1 MTVEEAKKVIE
12 ELKAQGETED
22 DIVGIFFMMFQ
33 DDKLSLEEFEDLIG
47 LMDYELTEEF
57 KNMSPEQQ
65 KSDEAWEEIEDE
77 EGDPV
82 EEPAPEADKED
93 EEKPAPESDEDKEK
107 ADDEKARKLFGL

>member
-82 EEPAPEADKED
+82 EEPAPESEEKE
-93 EEKPAPESDEDKEK
+93 EEKPAEESEESEED
-107 ADDEKARKLFGL
+107 KARKLFGL

>member
-82 EEPAPEADKED
+82 EEPAPEAEEKE
-93 EEKPAPESDEDKEK
+93 EQEKPAEESEESEESEED
-107 ADDEKARKLFGL
+107 KARKLFGL

>member
-77 EGDPV
+77 EGNPV
-82 EEPAPEADKED
+82 EEPAPESEEKE
-93 EEKPAPESDEDKEK
+93 EEKPTEESEEDK
-107 ADDEKARKLFGL
+107 DEKARKLFGL

>member
-12 ELKAQGETED
+12 ELKAQGETEE

-77 EGDPV
+77 EGEPV
-82 EEPAPEADKED
+82 EEPAEESEEK
-93 EEKPAPESDEDKEK
+93 EEKPAPESEEDKEK

>member
-12 ELKAQGETED
+12 ELKAQGETEE

-77 EGDPV
+77 EGEPV
-82 EEPAPEADKED
+82 EEPAEESEEK
-93 EEKPAPESDEDKEK
+93 EEKPAPESEEDKEK
-107 ADDEKARKLFGL
+107 AYDEKARKLFGL

>member
-12 ELKAQGETED
+12 ELKAQGETEE
-22 DIVGIFFMMFQ
+22 DIVGAFYMMFQ

-57 KNMSPEQQ
+57 KKLSPEEQ
-65 KSDEAWEEIEDE
+65 KSDDNWEEIVDEDGEGLEKPESVE
-77 EGDPV
+77 EAEEAE
-82 EEPAPEADKED
+82 EEPAE
-93 EEKPAPESDEDKEK
+93 

>member
-82 EEPAPEADKED
+82 EEPAPES
-93 EEKPAPESDEDKEK
+93 EEAPESDKEPAEESDEEK
-107 ADDEKARKLFGL
+107 EEKARKLFGL